1 MDERT
6 LSSLLVKFQES
17 NKEFLEKILQ
27 QNLASLQRVLGT
39 DCHSSTAPVFRSF
52 NKNVEKWSTYVQQL
66 EHHFIANNVTE
77 DTMKRASLLSWIG
90 TETFELLQKL
100 SDNNLEGKS
109 FSEVKSLLDSHFIE
123 KQHILAA
130 RFKFYSIRMKPSQT
144 YVEWVAE
151 LRGAAR
157 ECMFECAADGCRKS
171 FLDSNIRDMIIM
183 HTPHDKVRS
192 AALQKPNP
200 TLDEVLQIATV
211 YESTIKTCL
220 EIKGEGDAPA
230 SKKENADNVN
240 VVSNTL
246 FESIGVAEVSL
257 ANTAADKI
265 LLNIDINDRTLE
277 FQVDTGAT
285 CLLIGLP
292 TYRILGEPRCEPTNK
307 ILKAYGGNVLPLVGT
322 TNVKAKWRDT
332 IKSLPLLV
340 VKSERATNI
349 LGLDWFKMLKFQV
362 DLQDNEIS
370 GNVCNTCSFTE
381 EASQLNLRVSLRQCV
396 NQHPEIFLS
405 KLGNCKTFKANI
417 TLQPKAKPKF
427 FKPYNLPFALHADVK
442 AEIERLVKAEVLKPI
457 RVSEWAAPIVV
468 VRKPN
473 GKFRICADFKVAL
486 NSQIQI
492 DRYPI
497 PRIEELFH
505 KLQGGKYFTKI
516 DLSDAYLQVNL
527 TDEAKKFTVINTPF
541 GLFQFQ
547 SMPFGMASAPGIFQR
562 FMEEVIAGV
571 PHCAV
576 YLDDIIVT
584 GQDNDEHIRNVEEIF
599 KRLSFHGLTCR
610 VEKCNFAEK
619 QVEYV
624 GHIIN
629 ATGIMPSEKRVDA
642 IKRMP
647 PPKNIKEIES
657 FIGKVNYYKKFIS
670 NFSSL
675 AAPLNRLRRKNV
687 EYRWGRLEENSF
699 QKLKNAIV
707 ATTQLVHYDD
717 RLPIILAVDASKYGI
732 GAVISHRYTDGIEKP
747 IAHASKTLNSSQARY
762 SQIEK
767 EALAIIYGVTK
778 FHHYL
783 YGRHFE
789 LITDHQA
796 LTTLFNPSK
805 RLPVMVLHRLQRW
818 AIVLQAYDYTIHFKK
833 SADNATADA
842 LSRLPVG
849 DDYDFDEKE
858 SNLLGVDAVYQAALE
873 DSTLN
878 AELLKKLTEED
889 STLKLV
895 KKYILEGWP
904 QNLPNQA
911 KLDEFYKRKLCLSV
925 HNGVVMVQTD
935 YTRVVLPAAT
945 YRKVL
950 AMLHDGHWGKG
961 RMKQMARRYV
971 WFTGIDAEIDKM
983 HNECSICQ
991 ANASHPKR
999 EFSPWPQPTKPWERI
1014 HLDFAGPFT
1023 ITCGLLS
1030 STHIPISHIP

>member
-1 MDERT
+1 
-6 LSSLLVKFQES
+6 
-17 NKEFLEKILQ
+17 
-27 QNLASLQRVLGT
+27 
-39 DCHSSTAPVFRSF
+39 
-52 NKNVEKWSTYVQQL
+52 
-66 EHHFIANNVTE
+66 
-77 DTMKRASLLSWIG
+77 
-90 TETFELLQKL
+90 
-100 SDNNLEGKS
+100 
-109 FSEVKSLLDSHFIE
+109 
-123 KQHILAA
+123 
-130 RFKFYSIRMKPSQT
+130 MKPSQT

-230 SKKENADNVN
+230 VNAIHRSKQLEKKRNGGRSKSRSSSVSGKSCPSCGSAHNRANCFHYKNKTKCRSCGKLGHIASVCVSHSSARSTTPSQKKENADNVN

-285 CLLIGLP
+285 CSLIGLP

-307 ILKAYGGNVLPLVGT
+307 ILKAYGGNVLPLVET

-370 GNVCNTCSFTE
+370 GNMCNTCSFTE

-417 TLQPKAKPKF
+417 SLQPKAKPKF

-547 SMPFGMASAPGIFQR
+547 RMPFGMASVPGIFQR

-657 FIGKVNYYKKFIS
+657 FIGK
-670 NFSSL
+670 
-675 AAPLNRLRRKNV
+675 RL
-687 EYRWGRLEENSF
+687 
-699 QKLKNAIV
+699 
-707 ATTQLVHYDD
+707 
-717 RLPIILAVDASKYGI
+717 
-732 GAVISHRYTDGIEKP
+732 
-747 IAHASKTLNSSQARY
+747 
-762 SQIEK
+762 
-767 EALAIIYGVTK
+767 
-778 FHHYL
+778 
-783 YGRHFE
+783 
-789 LITDHQA
+789 
-796 LTTLFNPSK
+796 
-805 RLPVMVLHRLQRW
+805 
-818 AIVLQAYDYTIHFKK
+818 
-833 SADNATADA
+833 
-842 LSRLPVG
+842 
-849 DDYDFDEKE
+849 
-858 SNLLGVDAVYQAALE
+858 
-873 DSTLN
+873 
-878 AELLKKLTEED
+878 
-889 STLKLV
+889 
-895 KKYILEGWP
+895 
-904 QNLPNQA
+904 
-911 KLDEFYKRKLCLSV
+911 
-925 HNGVVMVQTD
+925 
-935 YTRVVLPAAT
+935 
-945 YRKVL
+945 
-950 AMLHDGHWGKG
+950 
-961 RMKQMARRYV
+961 
-971 WFTGIDAEIDKM
+971 
-983 HNECSICQ
+983 
-991 ANASHPKR
+991 
-999 EFSPWPQPTKPWERI
+999 
-1014 HLDFAGPFT
+1014 
-1023 ITCGLLS
+1023 
-1030 STHIPISHIP
+1030 

>member
-1 MDERT
+1 
-6 LSSLLVKFQES
+6 
-17 NKEFLEKILQ
+17 
-27 QNLASLQRVLGT
+27 
-39 DCHSSTAPVFRSF
+39 
-52 NKNVEKWSTYVQQL
+52 
-66 EHHFIANNVTE
+66 
-77 DTMKRASLLSWIG
+77 
-90 TETFELLQKL
+90 
-100 SDNNLEGKS
+100 
-109 FSEVKSLLDSHFIE
+109 
-123 KQHILAA
+123 
-130 RFKFYSIRMKPSQT
+130 MKPSQT

-230 SKKENADNVN
+230 
-240 VVSNTL
+240 
-246 FESIGVAEVSL
+246 
-257 ANTAADKI
+257 
-265 LLNIDINDRTLE
+265 
-277 FQVDTGAT
+277 
-285 CLLIGLP
+285 
-292 TYRILGEPRCEPTNK
+292 
-307 ILKAYGGNVLPLVGT
+307 
-322 TNVKAKWRDT
+322 
-332 IKSLPLLV
+332 
-340 VKSERATNI
+340 
-349 LGLDWFKMLKFQV
+349 V

-657 FIGKVNYYKKFIS
+657 FIGK
-670 NFSSL
+670 
-675 AAPLNRLRRKNV
+675 
-687 EYRWGRLEENSF
+687 
-699 QKLKNAIV
+699 
-707 ATTQLVHYDD
+707 
-717 RLPIILAVDASKYGI
+717 
-732 GAVISHRYTDGIEKP
+732 
-747 IAHASKTLNSSQARY
+747 
-762 SQIEK
+762 
-767 EALAIIYGVTK
+767 
-778 FHHYL
+778 
-783 YGRHFE
+783 
-789 LITDHQA
+789 
-796 LTTLFNPSK
+796 
-805 RLPVMVLHRLQRW
+805 
-818 AIVLQAYDYTIHFKK
+818 
-833 SADNATADA
+833 
-842 LSRLPVG
+842 
-849 DDYDFDEKE
+849 
-858 SNLLGVDAVYQAALE
+858 
-873 DSTLN
+873 
-878 AELLKKLTEED
+878 
-889 STLKLV
+889 
-895 KKYILEGWP
+895 
-904 QNLPNQA
+904 
-911 KLDEFYKRKLCLSV
+911 
-925 HNGVVMVQTD
+925 
-935 YTRVVLPAAT
+935 
-945 YRKVL
+945 
-950 AMLHDGHWGKG
+950 
-961 RMKQMARRYV
+961 
-971 WFTGIDAEIDKM
+971 
-983 HNECSICQ
+983 
-991 ANASHPKR
+991 
-999 EFSPWPQPTKPWERI
+999 
-1014 HLDFAGPFT
+1014 
-1023 ITCGLLS
+1023 
-1030 STHIPISHIP
+1030 